1 MRPDVGFDVGAVRSQ
16 GRDPR
21 GIAAPIHAYAALSAC
36 DPAARPLVKT
46 KGLFPR
52 SPRQRTV
59 RAKDLNRLFVT
70 NDAADSAPLARSAGS
85 IIMSSTTAIAARF
98 HPPSALRRATRRG
111 SSASGRRTRA
121 VIRAEQR
128 TTVEPISLD
137 PNVRFYQIRAMI
149 RPWRLSGVIHALNEY
164 GVRGLTTYPVSGAGV
179 QIGNIERYA
188 GGTFDESNQNLV
200 DKTVIEVVVVREQCQ
215 EVVDTIVDAAQTGE
229 IGDGKIFLSPVHD
242 IVRIRT
248 GEVGVAAERM
258 KGGRADLMKSKD

>member
-1 MRPDVGFDVGAVRSQ
+1 MRPGVGFDVGAVRSR

-36 DPAARPLVKT
+36 GTAARPLVKT

-59 RAKDLNRLFVT
+59 RAKDLNRFP
-70 NDAADSAPLARSAGS
+70 ADSAPLARSAGS

-149 RPWRLSGVIHALNEY
+149 RPWRLGGVIHALNEY

>member
-1 MRPDVGFDVGAVRSQ
+1 
-16 GRDPR
+16 
-21 GIAAPIHAYAALSAC
+21 
-36 DPAARPLVKT
+36 
-46 KGLFPR
+46 
-52 SPRQRTV
+52 
-59 RAKDLNRLFVT
+59 
-70 NDAADSAPLARSAGS
+70 
-85 IIMSSTTAIAARF
+85 MSSTTAIAARF

-111 SSASGRRTRA
+111 SSASRRHSCA
-121 VIRAEQR
+121 IRAEQR

-149 RPWRLSGVIHALNEY
+149 RPWRLSGVIRALNEY

>member
-1 MRPDVGFDVGAVRSQ
+1 
-16 GRDPR
+16 
-21 GIAAPIHAYAALSAC
+21 
-36 DPAARPLVKT
+36 
-46 KGLFPR
+46 
-52 SPRQRTV
+52 
-59 RAKDLNRLFVT
+59 
-70 NDAADSAPLARSAGS
+70 
-85 IIMSSTTAIAARF
+85 MSSTTAIAARF
-98 HPPSALRRATRRG
+98 RPPSALRRATRRG

-149 RPWRLSGVIHALNEY
+149 RPWRLSGVIRALNEY

>member
-1 MRPDVGFDVGAVRSQ
+1 M
-16 GRDPR
+16 
-21 GIAAPIHAYAALSAC
+21 
-36 DPAARPLVKT
+36 
-46 KGLFPR
+46 
-52 SPRQRTV
+52 
-59 RAKDLNRLFVT
+59 FVT
-70 NDAADSAPLARSAGS
+70 DDAADSAPLARIAGS
-85 IIMSSTTAIAARF
+85 IIMSSMTAIAARF

-149 RPWRLSGVIHALNEY
+149 RPWRLSGVIHALNKY

-200 DKTVIEVVVVREQCQ
+200 DKTVIEVVREQCQ

>member
-1 MRPDVGFDVGAVRSQ
+1 MGFASPAVRSR

-36 DPAARPLVKT
+36 DPARPLVKT

-52 SPRQRTV
+52 SPRQLAPSRQ
-59 RAKDLNRLFVT
+59 RSSIDCLSY
-70 NDAADSAPLARSAGS
+70 DAADSAPLARIAGS

-111 SSASGRRTRA
+111 SSAPGRRTRA

-149 RPWRLSGVIHALNEY
+149 RPWRLSGVIRALNEY